1 MVRMKHLYAIG
12 AIFVVL
18 SIASYIVAAPAP
30 PALSVG
36 GAANLTRPC
45 SHAGSASVEVDSS
58 ATPSTNATA
67 ITVNSGFTVTCENKA
82 WMRQGAVGVTGIT
95 ITGVPLFS
103 SNVPYWFTS
112 ETGGQYVGFVKKSGE
127 TDGKCYVT
135 ECR

>member
-1 MVRMKHLYAIG
+1 MKHLYAIG
-12 AIFVVL
+12 AIFVFL
-18 SIASYIVAAPAP
+18 SIASYIVAAPLP
-30 PALSVG
+30 ITPA

-45 SHAGSASVEVDSS
+45 SHRGSPSVEVDST
-58 ATPSTNATA
+58 ATPSTDATA
-67 ITVNSGFTVTCENKA
+67 VTIGSAFTITCDNKA

-103 SNVPYWFTS
+103 ANVPYWFTS
-112 ETGGQYVGFVKKSGE
+112 EELGQYVGFVKKSGE